1 MSRKQARI
9 FGGVS
14 KPGKVKPAMTY
25 CLNTQEPNTKYY
37 GKFAPMMQSDR
48 WYKCVIKLHMYKEKE
63 SDQLDI
69 ITITHFS
76 TYKTN
81 ILEYGRQ
88 IQAIIN
94 EYLEYGFYD
103 DNGSTV
109 RVTIGDKPKCL
120 ENKHDK

>member
-1 MSRKQARI
+1 MSRTQVRV
-9 FGGVS
+9 FGRVS

-25 CLNTQEPNTKYY
+25 CLNTQEPNTKYI
-37 GKFAPMMQSDR
+37 GNFASMMQSDR

-76 TYKTN
+76 TYKTD
-81 ILEYGRQ
+81 IIEYGRQ

-103 DNGSTV
+103 PNASTV

-120 ENKHDK
+120 EHKDEE

>member
-1 MSRKQARI
+1 MSRTQVRV
-9 FGGVS
+9 FGRAS

-25 CLNTQEPNTKYY
+25 CLNTQEPNTKYI
-37 GKFAPMMQSDR
+37 GNFASMMQSDR

-81 ILEYGRQ
+81 IIEYGRQ

-103 DNGSTV
+103 PNSSTV
-109 RVTIGDKPKCL
+109 RVTIGDNPKCL
-120 ENKHDK
+120 EHNHDK

>member
-1 MSRKQARI
+1 MSRTQVRV
-9 FGGVS
+9 FGRAS
-14 KPGKVKPAMTY
+14 TPGKVKPAMTY
-25 CLNTQEPNTKYY
+25 CLNTQQPNTKYI
-37 GKFAPMMQSDR
+37 GNFASMMQSDR

-69 ITITHFS
+69 ITIKHFS
-76 TYKTN
+76 TYKTD
-81 ILEYGRQ
+81 IVEYGRQ

-103 DNGSTV
+103 PNASTV

-120 ENKHDK
+120 EHKHDK

>member
-1 MSRKQARI
+1 MSRTQVRV

-37 GKFAPMMQSDR
+37 GKFASMMQSDR

-63 SDQLDI
+63 SDQLEI
-69 ITITHFS
+69 ITIAHFS

-103 DNGSTV
+103 ANASTV